1 MVHFNTISIIS
12 TMSDTEISAFLE
24 QELSKKGVVSV
35 FTPTLVVD
43 SHTIQVTF
51 RLLSRKLS
59 IHVNSAKK

>member
-35 FTPTLVVD
+35 FTPD
-43 SHTIQVTF
+43 F
-51 RLLSRKLS
+51 SRRFSYYSGYLPPFEPQ
-59 IHVNSAKK
+59 IIYTRELC